1 MCSWKHLL
9 IRTSCSNGFLSSN
22 AAVNNQYDSKPWQQD
37 MAKQMIAEI
46 RGHAD
51 WMGVSWAQKPKVDG
65 EATLAS
71 LEPGEGEVKLLDYA
85 SGLGI
90 ASQVRETALG
100 LFLGLES
107 DLILGVV
114 TLCHSD

>member
-1 MCSWKHLL
+1 MKSFGSMCSRKHFPS
-9 IRTSCSNGFLSSN
+9 RTRCSNGFLSSN

-51 WMGVSWAQKPKVDG
+51 WMGVSWAQKPEVDG

-71 LEPGEGEVKLLDYA
+71 LKSGRSEVKLLDYA

-90 ASQVRETALG
+90 ASEVREVVLN
-100 LFLGLES
+100 LSLRR
-107 DLILGVV
+107 LI
-114 TLCHSD
+114 